1 MDSYEWG
8 YWDFPSNRKVP
19 LNLKGFSME
28 ELDINYDKLVEK
40 SLKHVV
46 IEALKIAADEGL
58 PGEHHFYITFK
69 TSHPNARISAQLLNQ
84 YPDEMTIVLQHQ
96 FANLM
101 VGETYFEVDLSFGGI
116 PQTLRIPYDAI
127 IYFADPHA
135 KFGLS
140 FNSGDE
146 LMNKNIDS
154 DDFVEE
160 KKVKKASGSAT
171 VIDIE
176 AFRKK

>member
-1 MDSYEWG
+1 MHMDDLE
-8 YWDFPSNRKVP
+8 
-19 LNLKGFSME
+19 
-28 ELDINYDKLVEK
+28 INYDKLVEK

-46 IEALKIAADEGL
+46 IEALRIAAEEGL

-69 TSHPNARISAQLLNQ
+69 TTHPNVRVSAQLLNQ

-116 PQTLRIPYDAI
+116 PQTLRIPYDSI
-127 IYFADPHA
+127 VYFADPYA

-140 FNSGDE
+140 FNSGEASAAGQKIDE
-146 LMNKNIDS
+146 DE
-154 DDFVEE
+154 DEPAPTR
-160 KKVKKASGSAT
+160 KASGSAE
-171 VIDIE
+171 VISID